1 MISKSHILSALG
13 YAIAVCGPV
22 LYFKVKFFLDI
33 SELEYR
39 YLIKKLFHCQNFI
52 LLYRSRLNREIR

>member
-22 LYFKVKFFLDI
+22 LYFKVKFCLYI
-33 SELEYR
+33 SELEYL
-39 YLIKKLFHCQNFI
+39 YLIKKNYFIVKILFCYI
-52 LLYRSRLNREIR
+52 EAA